1 MAGTKIVCTIG
12 PASSSEEQMRSLIR
26 AGMNVARMNFSHG
39 TADTHRLWIRQLRRI
54 AAEEGS
60 PLCIMQDLSGPKVR
74 IGSFEKGRVFLKPG
88 QPFVLTDTEIIG
100 TEERVHVDLDN
111 LTGLAAG
118 CERLMLADGMIELR
132 LTGISGNEVHTEV
145 VVGGFLSDRKGIAFP
160 GQALPID
167 PLTEK
172 DIIDLQV
179 GLQEDVD
186 YIALSFV
193 RNRGDMEE
201 LRRIVDKAGSQAGLI
216 AKLERPEALLDLD
229 GILEASDGVMV
240 ARGDLGIEMAPEEVP
255 LAQKRIIREA
265 TRSGKYVI
273 TATQMLESMIHN
285 SWPTRAEASDVANAV
300 LDGTDAVM
308 LSGETATGDD
318 PVRVVEMMRRIIV
331 ATENSTEVQRPQR
344 RRLQIEDGNEY
355 LAIAWAAVEMAEMT
369 GARAIVAYTESGTT
383 ARLVSKR
390 LPAVTVIGMT
400 QSERVMRQINLGRN
414 IVPVLVSSV
423 SGLDSLLAVVDAR
436 VMEMGIAA
444 EDERVI
450 VVSGLT
456 MGADWKTNVIKLH
469 RVGSLDD

>member
-12 PASSSEEQMRSLIR
+12 PASSSEEQMRALIR
-26 AGMNVARMNFSHG
+26 AGMSVARLNFSHG
-39 TADTHRLWIRQLRRI
+39 SMDTHREWVRRLRRI
-54 AAEEGS
+54 AAEEGA

-74 IGSFEKGRVFLKPG
+74 IGHFSEGRVFLSPG
-88 QPFVLTDTEIIG
+88 QPFSLTDESITGSISG
-100 TEERVHVDLDN
+100 VQVDIEDLA
-111 LTGLAAG
+111 GLARG

-132 LTGISGNEVHTEV
+132 VTGISGRTVQTEV
-145 VVGGFLSDRKGIAFP
+145 VVGGYLSDRKGIAFP
-160 GQALPID
+160 GRALPID

-172 DIIDLQV
+172 DIADLQV
-179 GLQEDVD
+179 GIEEDVD

-193 RNRGDMEE
+193 RGRHDMDE
-201 LRRIVDKAGSQAGLI
+201 LRRRVDAAGSRAGLI
-216 AKLERPEALLDLD
+216 AKLERPEALDDLD
-229 GILEASDGVMV
+229 GILDASDGVMV

-265 TRSGKYVI
+265 TRAGKYVI

-308 LSGETATGDD
+308 LSGETATGDN

-331 ATENSTEVQRPQR
+331 ATEGSRELRRPER
-344 RRLQIEDGNEY
+344 RRDLSEDGNEY

-369 GARAIVAYTESGTT
+369 GAKAIVAYTESGTT

-390 LPAVTVIGMT
+390 RPDVPVIGMT
-400 QSERVMRQINLGRN
+400 QDPRVLRQINLGRN
-414 IVPVLVSSV
+414 IVPDLVTDV
-423 SGLDSLLAVVDAR
+423 KGLDSLLRVVDKR
-436 VMEMGIAA
+436 VMELGQAA
-444 EDERVI
+444 EDDKVI
-450 VVSGLT
+450 VVAGLT

-469 RVGSLDD
+469 RVGSLD

>member
-12 PASSSEEQMRSLIR
+12 PASASEDQIRGLIR
-26 AGMNVARMNFSHG
+26 AGMNVARLNFSHG
-39 TADTHRLWIRQLRRI
+39 TADTHREWVRRLRRV
-54 AAEEGS
+54 AAEERS

-74 IGSFEKGRVFLKPG
+74 IGRFPQGKVFLSPG
-88 QPFVLTDTEIIG
+88 QSFTLTDTESMG
-100 TEERVHVDLDN
+100 SQQGVHVDLDN
-111 LTGLAAG
+111 LAGLAAG

-132 LTGISGNEVHTEV
+132 VTGISGNEVTTEV

-160 GQALPID
+160 GQSLPID

-172 DIIDLQV
+172 DILDLQI
-179 GLQEDVD
+179 GIEEDVD
-186 YIALSFV
+186 FIALSFV
-193 RNRGDMEE
+193 RGRRDMDE
-201 LRRIVDKAGSQAGLI
+201 LRRRVRAAGSQAGLI
-216 AKLERPEALLDLD
+216 AKLERPEALHDLD
-229 GILEASDGVMV
+229 GILDASDGVMV

-265 TRSGKYVI
+265 GRAGKYVI

-308 LSGETATGDD
+308 LSGETATGDN

-331 ATENSTEVQRPQR
+331 ATERSTEVRRPER
-344 RRLQIEDGNEY
+344 RRVNVQDGNEY

-369 GARAIVAYTESGTT
+369 GAKAIVAYTESGAT

-390 LPAVTVIGMT
+390 LPPVPVIGMT
-400 QSERVMRQINLGRN
+400 QSERVLRQINLGRN
-414 IVPVLVSSV
+414 IVPCLVSEV
-423 SGLDSLLAVVDAR
+423 RGLDSLLEVVDNR
-436 VMEMGIAA
+436 VQELEIAV
-444 EDERVI
+444 DDDRVI

-469 RVGSLDD
+469 RVGSLDE